1 MTYFMA
7 DLITDKGDEDA
18 LNTATT
24 DALRCAFDSNGK
36 FLRSARQMAQSA
48 AREEIGIGRVE
59 TQASLRILK
68 DLVQGMAKAPGERSI
83 VVVSPGFFIAD
94 DPAQVEVIDSAVRAN
109 ITINALDPRGL
120 LPATDIT
127 QQQAPSASKRLYQS
141 LSDSQEAAVLDEL
154 ADATGGTFFHNNND
168 VDEGMRRVSATPE
181 YSYVLAFAPQNV
193 KADGHLHKLKV
204 ILTNQAHLT
213 VQARKG
219 YYVGKPGTENS
230 K

>member
-1 MTYFMA
+1 
-7 DLITDKGDEDA
+7 
-18 LNTATT
+18 
-24 DALRCAFDSNGK
+24 
-36 FLRSARQMAQSA
+36 MAQSA